1 MKKWTVVLEPHEQE
15 DASVIKLRE
24 IHFWTLCAVV
34 CLLAFLLA
42 FFFQRE
48 REFSSRTEL
57 LSRANQRLQQ
67 ENQDRAAAMP
77 AQIPDNTAGRDAV
90 RQAEARLRSE
100 YEASIATITA
110 ELTDLYDME
119 KRARGITGLQPRKAA
134 RLDSSAMTLN
144 GKGGGPSSTGPFE
157 YVGEKY
163 TVSLPNLIYGS
174 SRPSADLIIEEIRL
188 RTRSLGELV
197 RDMEVQKER
206 IERVPAGWPLARGVG
221 RITSNFGYRR
231 DPFSRRV
238 RHHDGIDISARHGTT
253 VRATA
258 RGKVVKAEYMSYY
271 GNMVIIEHGDGLS
284 TGYAHLSAMNVRP
297 GATVGRGDVIGAVGS
312 TGKSTGA
319 HLHYEV
325 RIQGR
330 QVNPAKYLVDR

>member
-1 MKKWTVVLEPHEQE
+1 MNRWTGVFAPQRQE
-15 DASVIKLRE
+15 DSSVIRLKE
-24 IHFWTLCAVV
+24 IHFWGLCGIV

-48 REFSSRTEL
+48 REFSQRTEL
-57 LSRANQRLQQ
+57 LGRANQRLQQ
-67 ENQDRAAAMP
+67 ENSERATSTP
-77 AQIPDNTAGRDAV
+77 AVSSETVAGRDAV
-90 RQAEARLRSE
+90 RQAEARLRAE

-110 ELTDLYDME
+110 ELGDLYDME
-119 KRARGITGLQPRKAA
+119 KRARNITGLQPRKAA
-134 RLDSSAMTLN
+134 RLDSGNVGLD
-144 GKGGGPSSTGPFE
+144 GKGGGPSSMGPSE
-157 YVGEKY
+157 HVGEKL
-163 TVSLPNLIYGS
+163 TLNPPHLIYGS
-174 SRPSADLIIEEIRL
+174 ARPSADLIIEEIRL
-188 RTRSLGELV
+188 RTASLSELV

-221 RITSNFGYRR
+221 RISSGFGYRR

-238 RHHDGIDISARHGTT
+238 RHHDGVDISARHGTA

-258 RGKVVKAEYMSYY
+258 RGRVVKAEYMNYY
-271 GNMVIIEHGDGLS
+271 GNMVIIDHGDGIS

-325 RIQGR
+325 RVKGR
-330 QVNPAKYLVDR
+330 QVNPAKYLVD

>member
-1 MKKWTVVLEPHEQE
+1 MDKRTDASAPQRQK
-15 DASVIKLRE
+15 DASVISFKE
-24 IHFWTLCAVV
+24 IHFWALCGTV

-48 REFSSRTEL
+48 REFSQRTEL

-67 ENQDRAAAMP
+67 ENADRATATP
-77 AQIPDNTAGRDAV
+77 AVSPETVAGRDAV
-90 RQAEARLRSE
+90 RQAEARLRAE

-110 ELTDLYDME
+110 ELGDLYDME
-119 KRARGITGLQPRKAA
+119 KRARNITGLQPRKAA
-134 RLDSSAMTLN
+134 RLDAGNVGLD
-144 GKGGGPSSTGPFE
+144 GKGGGPASTGPAA
-157 YVGEKY
+157 YVGEK
-163 TVSLPNLIYGS
+163 LAMNPPHLIYGS
-174 SRPSADLIIEEIRL
+174 ANPSADLIIEEIRL
-188 RTRSLGELV
+188 RTTSLGELV

-238 RHHDGIDISARHGTT
+238 RHHDGVDISARHGTA

-258 RGKVVKAEYMSYY
+258 RGRVVKAEYMNYY
-271 GNMVIIEHGDGLS
+271 GNMVIIDHGDGLS

-297 GATVGRGDVIGAVGS
+297 GAMVGRGDVIGAVGS

-325 RIQGR
+325 RVKGR
-330 QVNPAKYLVDR
+330 QVNLAKYLVD